1 MKLLFTFLLA
11 MVTVTTFA
19 QKDFQGK
26 AYYFSKTTVDM
37 NNFGRPGMSEDQ
49 KKQISERMKSMLEKT
64 FILTFNQSESIYK
77 EEDTVVPR
85 YRLADLLK
93 GVKAIGNKY

>member
-1 MKLLFTFLLA
+1 MKSNLIKLSVFCFTLLVSVFS
-11 MVTVTTFA
+11 FA

-49 KKQISERMKSMLEKT
+49 KKTNFRTNEIHVRK
-64 FILTFNQSESIYK
+64 NIYS
-77 EEDTVVPR
+77 
-85 YRLADLLK
+85 
-93 GVKAIGNKY
+93 NF